1 MQKRWL
7 VQCTGLKNCVHSL
20 IPLRYARMQEAKRS
34 TELHRPYFCPT
45 FYLNNYVL
53 SKLSSPFD
61 GESLRPT
68 KKKWSFLHFPH
79 FFDHFYEDNEVW
91 SIVSTLNKNA
101 PAFFSPIIPQLCH
114 ASINFFSIVHEW
126 LKMFFFGQ
134 HLAFNVFL
142 HHLCKNDWPKKKELE
157 PSPTARLPT
166 PVQRRKRRR
175 NQHVTVTK
183 SFCERTLRRVLSRH
197 SLTSKRMSKVC

>member
-79 FFDHFYEDNEVW
+79 FFDHFYEDTEVW
-91 SIVSTLNKNA
+91 SIVSTLHKNA

-126 LKMFFFGQ
+126 LKMFFLVNIWLSTFSFTIYVRMTG
-134 HLAFNVFL
+134 
-142 HHLCKNDWPKKKELE
+142 P
-157 PSPTARLPT
+157 
-166 PVQRRKRRR
+166 RRR
-175 NQHVTVTK
+175 SLNPLQLPGYLHQYNGENEEETNTWP
-183 SFCERTLRRVLSRH
+183 LRKASVSAH
-197 SLTSKRMSKVC
+197 CVVF